1 MDKTFYKKIVK
12 FQSFLIDNFKI
23 IDEDVTKRNRKI
35 NFNHIIYTCFNKF
48 INHTSY
54 DIEVGEL
61 NKHVLK
67 LGVKITKQ
75 GFVQRKNKID
85 NSLFLKLN
93 NNVLNYIYNDIPKKI
108 EEF

>member
-1 MDKTFYKKIVK
+1 MDKTFYKKIIK

-75 GFVQRKNKID
+75 GFVQRKNRKTIQ
-85 NSLFLKLN
+85 N
-93 NNVLNYIYNDIPKKI
+93 
-108 EEF
+108 